1 MIIVVAGNVF
11 VLFVSIV
18 VSLDFNIGV
27 TDILFVPAVGGGFV
41 VIGCDFVVERSKK
54 QLKNISL
61 TIL

>member
-1 MIIVVAGNVF
+1 MIIVVVGNVF

-18 VSLDFNIGV
+18 VSLDVNIGV
-27 TDILFVPAVGGGFV
+27 TILFVPAVGGGFV